1 MIPKC
6 PEREKVDANGRLFQE
21 RWDGKYLFVLEGER
35 PVCLLCYEAV
45 SLVVKEYNLRS
56 HLDTKH
62 GAKYAK
68 ASLQEKKQIAQE
80 LKGKLQSQQ
89 SFFTKSTVKEE
100 ASVKASFIMAEHIA
114 HASKS
119 FSEGAFLGQCM
130 LKVYEQVCPDQL
142 QTFKNVSLS
151 QNTIAGRVKEVR
163 HAAKRFF
170 FYLLL
175 MKAQTTLDLSI
186 TEKLLDVAAIHG
198 TTTGQDIVD
207 AVEKRCTGNVWRKS
221 GLGWTNEEENAKNEL
236 LHISNNLSLHY
247 PSSSFCVC
255 VRNHRQFQQL
265 LLDMGGTRRWAEQ
278 SPQTLFSK
286 GRNLA
291 VTLLLQG
298 RKQLITKMSNTIT
311 AFQRKLDLWMW
322 QAKQYTLV
330 YFPTFSCAQVA
341 SKLSRLKTFKE
352 FDLRFSDFRAQQS
365 GFDIF
370 ANPFITDVCTAP
382 QHLQSELIELQSDS
396 GLRAKFQDAAIQD
409 FYPLLLPGL
418 MPQLRLHAE
427 TARLLFFL
435 LSGESGLTDDNLHAV
450 LRIASAQDLKPD
462 IDTLAMG
469 KLGQT
474 SGQNTHR

>member
-1 MIPKC
+1 LS
-6 PEREKVDANGRLFQE
+6 EKVDANGRLFQE

-221 GLGWTNEEENAKNEL
+221 GLGWTNEEEN
-236 LHISNNLSLHY
+236 
-247 PSSSFCVC
+247 VC

-265 LLDMGGTRRWAEQ
+265 LLDMGGTRRWAV
-278 SPQTLFSK
+278 PYRSK

-330 YFPTFSCAQVA
+330 YFPVFLFSCQLLKSLICA
-341 SKLSRLKTFKE
+341 SLT
-352 FDLRFSDFRAQQS
+352 SDF
-365 GFDIF
+365 D
-370 ANPFITDVCTAP
+370 
-382 QHLQSELIELQSDS
+382 
-396 GLRAKFQDAAIQD
+396 
-409 FYPLLLPGL
+409 YMLLL
-418 MPQLRLHAE
+418 
-427 TARLLFFL
+427 
-435 LSGESGLTDDNLHAV
+435 LSMFGSTYLCEYRSGLTDDNLHAV

-474 SGQNTHR
+474 SERESSWCVQRQAASTHQRLT